1 MHTPPTWAKWSISA
15 ALLVLI
21 LLSWSRHLDDAANA
35 ATVEN
40 FKRALAVAALARGFN
55 GIISVAQGTEVAVQP
70 VGIGVTL
77 TIGEILDPLNDLVE
91 RFSALALLASVSLGL
106 QITLGQMVTS
116 PWLTGL
122 LSVAA
127 LCYLVQLW
135 RAPPSTAPE
144 PSTRRSTNVLLK
156 GLGVL
161 IFLRFLL
168 AVVLLTTHFIDQVFL
183 TAKQDAAMAN
193 LQAASS
199 NIEQL
204 QQEPTDVQVGAEED
218 SFFDRTSS
226 QIRDFLDASSQTM
239 DLKAQLAQVE
249 AQVED
254 SVEEIINLIVI
265 FLLQTLLLPVASLW
279 LCIWVLKAFW
289 RSVT

>member
-1 MHTPPTWAKWSISA
+1 M
-15 ALLVLI
+15 
-21 LLSWSRHLDDAANA
+21 
-35 ATVEN
+35 EN

-55 GIISVAQGTEVAVQP
+55 GVISVAQGTEVAVQP

-106 QITLGQMVTS
+106 QITLGQMVAS
-116 PWLTGL
+116 PWLSGL
-122 LSVAA
+122 MSVVA
-127 LCYLVQLW
+127 LAYLVMLW
-135 RAPPSTAPE
+135 RAPPGANPE
-144 PSTRRSTNVLLK
+144 PASRRPASVVLK

-168 AVVLLTTHFIDQVFL
+168 AVVLLSTHFIDQVFL
-183 TAKQDAAMAN
+183 TNQQDAAMAN
-193 LQAASS
+193 LQSAAST
-199 NIEQL
+199 IEQL

-218 SFFDRTSS
+218 SFFDRTSA
-226 QIRDFLDASSQTM
+226 QIRDFLDASSQTL
-239 DLKAQLAQVE
+239 DLKAQLAAVE
-249 AQVED
+249 AQVEN

-265 FLLQTLLLPVASLW
+265 FLLQTLLLPVASLGV
-279 LCIWVLKAFW
+279 CVWVLKAFW